1 MIGGIVM
8 SDAVSPVLDSHAF
21 ARAKH
26 IIAELADL
34 LGVGVEVS
42 PQPVVP
48 QQSYWIPGDPD
59 SRAQAARTWIRVRR
73 AREKLL
79 GADLFA
85 DPAWDM
91 LLDLYIEHKAGR
103 SPSVSSLCLASQ
115 VPVTTALRWI
125 SKLEHDGLITR
136 SHDPK
141 DGRRIYVHLAPSTV
155 DSLDRVIDSF
165 IGSREPACPQFPS
178 PWKE

>member
-1 MIGGIVM
+1 M
-8 SDAVSPVLDSHAF
+8 SDTLSPVLDSHAF
-21 ARAKH
+21 TRAKH
-26 IIAELADL
+26 IIAELAEL

-42 PQPVVP
+42 PQPMAP
-48 QQSYWIPGDPD
+48 QASWIAGNSD
-59 SRAQAARTWIRVRR
+59 SRTHAARAWTRIRRM
-73 AREKLL
+73 REKVL

-91 LLDLYIEHKAGR
+91 LLDLYVEHKAGR
-103 SPSVSSLCLASQ
+103 CPSVSSLCIASQ

-125 SKLEHDGLITR
+125 SKLEHDGLVTR

-141 DGRRIYVHLAPSTV
+141 DGRRIYVHLTASTIEA
-155 DSLDRVIDSF
+155 LERVIDGF
-165 IGSREPACPQFPS
+165 IGAQGPSCPQFPN